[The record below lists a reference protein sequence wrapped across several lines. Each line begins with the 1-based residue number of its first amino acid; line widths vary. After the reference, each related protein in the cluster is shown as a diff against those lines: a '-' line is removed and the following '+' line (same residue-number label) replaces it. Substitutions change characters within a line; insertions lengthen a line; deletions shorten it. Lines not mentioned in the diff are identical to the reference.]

1 MESQIQVPSSS
12 IKYIVPKGFVCVDG
26 TSLTICEVDAVAS
39 TFTFMLVAHTQQNV
53 IIPNKIIGISFL
65 LFPSAAYFFPF
76 YFTVLY
82 YTLFFSPFYVLLFG
96 YYSRSN
102 SRLKCY

>member
-65 LFPSAAYFFPF
+65 LFPSAAYFFIF
-76 YFTVLY
+76 I
-82 YTLFFSPFYVLLFG
+82 LLFHIILFSFHRFML
-96 YYSRSN
+96 YS
-102 SRLKCY
+102 LGIILVQIAD

>member
-65 LFPSAAYFFPF
+65 LFPSAAYFFFLFISLF
-76 YFTVLY
+76 YII
-82 YTLFFSPFYVLLFG
+82 LFSFYCFIF
-96 YYSRSN
+96 YS
-102 SRLKCY
+102 LGIILVQIAD